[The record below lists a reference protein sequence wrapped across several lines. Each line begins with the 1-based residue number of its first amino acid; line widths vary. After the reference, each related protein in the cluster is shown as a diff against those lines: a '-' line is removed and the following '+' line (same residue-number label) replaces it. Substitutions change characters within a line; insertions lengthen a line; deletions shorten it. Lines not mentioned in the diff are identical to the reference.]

1 MTSSLLAKLYHK
13 NNEFSVQP
21 LARLRR
27 LDDSEDM
34 QWGGARLRLMLQCIY
49 TIAFLCLLRFDEVLR
64 IELKDIEVVNRAKG
78 QIKLSLPF
86 RKTHQYGG
94 NLLSFCASIFTNTEI
109 KPFHLY
115 FNRAEPHLDPIHHLL
130 RWIRVS
136 RLTTGPLFR
145 RIDTLDR
152 VVVTGSKALV
162 TLRYLRTLIFRH
174 QISSWSISGTISW
187 TSAKTLVLMVHIPFV
202 EEAVSIYQVK
212 EDGISGSCVTGE
224 DGV

>member
-1 MTSSLLAKLYHK
+1 MTSSLLAALYHK

-27 LDDSEDM
+27 FDDSEDM
-34 QWGGARLRLMLQCIY
+34 QWGEARLHLMLQCIY

-64 IELKDIEVVNRAKG
+64 IEHKDIEVVDRAKG
-78 QIKLSLPF
+78 QIKLRLPF

-94 NLLSFCASIFTNTEI
+94 NLLPFCASIFTNTEI

-115 FNRAEPHLDPIHHLL
+115 FNRAEPHLDPIHFLL

-136 RLTTGPLFR
+136 HLTTGPLFR

-152 VVVTGSKALV
+152 VVLTGSKALV
-162 TLRYLRTLIFRH
+162 ALRYLRMLIFV
-174 QISSWSISGTISW
+174 GTSYVVW
-187 TSAKTLVLMVHIPFV
+187 T
-202 EEAVSIYQVK
+202 
-212 EDGISGSCVTGE
+212 
-224 DGV
+224 